1 MKLNK
6 LAACA
11 LAAPGFITLCAMAE
25 SAHAGSIPGAPVLAP
40 VAVNGV
46 VEISLADY
54 AQALTAPGTKQLGPM
69 FIPDDPGFATQACT
83 AAGFCNYGVGVISAT
98 LGVDPKV
105 LLGATPANNGGGD
118 SSLDMSYQV
127 EYFDPGAS
135 PGATV
140 PAMVLVSDSIVP
152 PGLSA
157 AAAAVAL
164 MTVSGIN
171 GTVYLGYD
179 CEAGAA
185 AAFGCGATPHAP
197 FADQAVTL
205 VANTVYDVDLS
216 LMIYAHDP
224 VQASI
229 DPRFSAPATAGGE
242 FVFSPGITSG
252 VPEPATWA
260 AMLIGFGGVGAAMRR
275 SRRGR
280 PEARGAV

>member
-1 MKLNK
+1 MKVK
-6 LAACA
+6 TLAAYA
-11 LAAPGFITLCAMAE
+11 LAAPGFMALCAAA
-25 SAHAGSIPGAPVLAP
+25 STANAGTIPGAPVLAP
-40 VAVNGV
+40 VAVNGDV
-46 VEISLADY
+46 AISLADY
-54 AQALTAPGTKQLGPM
+54 AQALTAPGTKYLGPM
-69 FIPDDPGFATQACT
+69 FIPDDPGYATAACT
-83 AAGFCNYGVGVISAT
+83 AAGFCNYGTGVISAT
-98 LGVDPKV
+98 LGADPTV

-118 SSLDMSYQV
+118 SFLDMSYEV
-127 EYFDPGAS
+127 EYFVPGAA

-140 PAMVLVSDSIVP
+140 PAMVLASDSIIP
-152 PGLSA
+152 AGLSA
-157 AAAAVAL
+157 AAAADAV

-185 AAFGCGATPHAP
+185 ATFGCGATPHAP

-216 LMIYAHDP
+216 LTIYAQDP
-224 VQASI
+224 VQVSI
-229 DPRFSAPATAGGE
+229 DPTFSAPAAEGGE

-260 AMLIGFGGVGAAMRR
+260 AMLVGFGGVGAAMRR

-280 PEARGAV
+280 PEARGAI

>member
-1 MKLNK
+1 MKLK
-6 LAACA
+6 TLAAHA
-11 LAAPGFITLCAMAE
+11 LAAPGLMALCAAAS
-25 SAHAGSIPGAPVLAP
+25 SAAAGSIPGAPVLAP
-40 VAVNGV
+40 VDVNGV

-54 AQALTAPGTKQLGPM
+54 AQALTAPGTKNLGPM
-69 FIPDDPGFATQACT
+69 FIPDGPGVATAACT
-83 AAGFCNYGVGVISAT
+83 ATGFCNYGTGVISAT
-98 LGVDPKV
+98 LGVDPKI

-118 SSLDMSYQV
+118 SSLDMSYEV
-127 EYFDPGAS
+127 EYFDPGAA
-135 PGATV
+135 PGTTV
-140 PAMVLVSDSIVP
+140 PAMVLVSDSITP

-157 AAAAVAL
+157 AAAAAAV
-164 MTVSGIN
+164 MTVSGVN

-197 FADQAVTL
+197 FANQAVTL

-224 VQASI
+224 VQAEI

-275 SRRGR
+275 SRRAR
-280 PEARGAV
+280 PEARDAI